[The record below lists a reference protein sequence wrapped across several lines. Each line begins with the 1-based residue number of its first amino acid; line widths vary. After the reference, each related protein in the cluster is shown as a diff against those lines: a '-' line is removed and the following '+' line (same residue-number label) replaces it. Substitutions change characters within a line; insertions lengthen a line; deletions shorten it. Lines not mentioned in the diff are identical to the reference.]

1 MTTIEPRRR
10 NTVRGRPK
18 ATDGQLECVRCQRHM
33 RKAAVTWPDGKVC
46 NSCFYE
52 ATSLFGSCP
61 SCGMERMLPGRLDI
75 GDQPVCRDCA
85 RIRQDYHCR
94 SCGQEARPYRRGV
107 CARCT
112 LRADLEHDLI
122 RDDTPSE
129 VAALIDALCSADRP
143 ESVLTW
149 KRSAKVQPL
158 LSAVASG
165 ATALTHEGLDAY
177 EPTGRHVE
185 HLRSILVH
193 HKALPPRD
201 KYIAYF
207 TRWLEDKLAAVEN
220 DEIKRPVRQ
229 FATWHHLRRINE
241 LALAGKSTR
250 GSVHSSK
257 QEITETLRFL
267 AWLDAEHGRTIET
280 CVQQDVDQ
288 WVTTGPTTRHA
299 IRTFLIWAAKS
310 RINRSVTLGFRHARS
325 VRLLTQEEPLAWI
338 RELLQGDSESLPY
351 CVAGTLLLLYAQ
363 PLVKVAEFPMEKVVI
378 TPDGLSL
385 QLGDP
390 PSPVPEPFSAL
401 LREHISRRP
410 NLRTTG
416 AGSPWLFPGYRPGEH
431 IHPNTLMDRL
441 RALGIDLLGAR
452 NTALRELVAQVP
464 APVVAEMLGYSN
476 QVAQKHADLAAEPFS
491 RYAGLTNLKIPGGK

>member
-18 ATDGQLECVRCQRHM
+18 ATDGQLECVRCERRM

-46 NSCFYE
+46 NSCFYD
-52 ATSLFGSCP
+52 ATSLFGVCP
-61 SCGMERMLPGRLDI
+61 SCGVERMLPGRSDI

-94 SCGQEARPYRRGV
+94 SCSQEARPYRHGV

-112 LRADLEHDLI
+112 LRADLERDLM

-129 VAALIDALCSADRP
+129 LAALVDALCAADRP

-165 ATALTHEGLDAY
+165 ATPLTHEGLDTY
-177 EPTGRHVE
+177 EPPGRHVE

-207 TRWLEDKLAAVEN
+207 TRWLDDKLADVSN
-220 DEIKRPVRQ
+220 DNITRPVRQ

-241 LALAGKSTR
+241 LALAGKSTQ
-250 GSVHSSK
+250 GPVHWSK

-267 AWLDAEHGRTIET
+267 EWLDTEHGRTIET

-310 RINRSVTLGFRHARS
+310 RITRSVTLGFRQPKS
-325 VRLLTQEEPLAWI
+325 VRLLTQDERLAWI
-338 RELLQGDSESLPY
+338 RELLQGDSESLPSR
-351 CVAGTLLLLYAQ
+351 VAGTLLLLYAQ
-363 PLVKVAEFPMEKVVI
+363 PLVKVAEFPMEKVLT
-378 TPDGLSL
+378 TPQGLAL
-385 QLGDP
+385 QLGAP
-390 PSPVPEPFSAL
+390 PSPVPEPFAAL
-401 LREHISRRP
+401 LREHIADRP
-410 NLRTTG
+410 NLRT
-416 AGSPWLFPGYRPGEH
+416 AGRESPWLFPGYRPGEH
-431 IHPNTLMDRL
+431 IHPNTLMVRL
-441 RALGIDLLGAR
+441 RGLGIDLLGAR
-452 NTALRELVAQVP
+452 NTAIRELVAQVP
-464 APVVAEMLGYSN
+464 APVVAEMLGYSA
-476 QVAQKHADLAAEPFS
+476 QVAQRHADLASEPWR
-491 RYAGLTNLKIPGGK
+491 RYVSTPRSNT

>member
-1 MTTIEPRRR
+1 M
-10 NTVRGRPK
+10 
-18 ATDGQLECVRCQRHM
+18 
-33 RKAAVTWPDGKVC
+33 
-46 NSCFYE
+46 
-52 ATSLFGSCP
+52 
-61 SCGMERMLPGRLDI
+61 
-75 GDQPVCRDCA
+75 
-85 RIRQDYHCR
+85 
-94 SCGQEARPYRRGV
+94 
-107 CARCT
+107 
-112 LRADLEHDLI
+112 

-193 HKALPPRD
+193 HKALPPHD

-207 TRWLEDKLAAVEN
+207 TRWLADKLADVSN
-220 DEIKRPVRQ
+220 DNIARPVRQ

-241 LALAGKSTR
+241 LAQAGKSTR
-250 GSVHSSK
+250 GPVQWSK

-267 AWLDAEHGRTIET
+267 EWLDAEHGRTVET
-280 CVQQDVDQ
+280 CVQQDVDH

-299 IRTFLIWAAKS
+299 IRTFLIWTAKS
-310 RINRSVTLGFRHARS
+310 RINRSVTLGFRQARS
-325 VRLLTQEEPLAWI
+325 VRLLTQEERLAWI
-338 RELLQGDSESLPY
+338 RELLEGDSESLPY
-351 CVAGTLLLLYAQ
+351 RVAGTLLLLYAQ
-363 PLVKVAEFPMEKVVI
+363 PPVKVAEFPMEKVLT
-378 TPDGLSL
+378 TPEGLAL

-401 LREHISRRP
+401 LREHISTRP

-441 RALGIDLLGAR
+441 RTLGIDLLGAR

-464 APVVAEMLGYSN
+464 ASVVAEMLGYSD
-476 QVAQKHADLAAEPFS
+476 QVTQKHADPVGRPWA
-491 RYAGLTNLKIPGGK
+491 RYASSQLAHK

>member
-10 NTVRGRPK
+10 NTVRDRPK

-46 NSCFYE
+46 NSCFYK

-94 SCGQEARPYRRGV
+94 SCGQEARPYRRGI

-165 ATALTHEGLDAY
+165 ATAPTHEGLDAY

-185 HLRSILVH
+185 HLRSILIH

-207 TRWLEDKLAAVEN
+207 TRWLEDKS
-220 DEIKRPVRQ
+220 P
-229 FATWHHLRRINE
+229 
-241 LALAGKSTR
+241 
-250 GSVHSSK
+250 
-257 QEITETLRFL
+257 
-267 AWLDAEHGRTIET
+267 
-280 CVQQDVDQ
+280 Q
-288 WVTTGPTTRHA
+288 WRTTR
-299 IRTFLIWAAKS
+299 S
-310 RINRSVTLGFRHARS
+310 SVQYDSSQPGITCAGS
-325 VRLLTQEEPLAWI
+325 TNLL
-338 RELLQGDSESLPY
+338 
-351 CVAGTLLLLYAQ
+351 
-363 PLVKVAEFPMEKVVI
+363 
-378 TPDGLSL
+378 
-385 QLGDP
+385 
-390 PSPVPEPFSAL
+390 SPA
-401 LREHISRRP
+401 SRREDLCTLP
-410 NLRTTG
+410 SRKSLRHFG
-416 AGSPWLFPGYRPGEH
+416 
-431 IHPNTLMDRL
+431 
-441 RALGIDLLGAR
+441 
-452 NTALRELVAQVP
+452 
-464 APVVAEMLGYSN
+464 
-476 QVAQKHADLAAEPFS
+476 FS
-491 RYAGLTNLKIPGGK
+491 RGLMPSMAAQSRRASNKTSTNGLRQARPHATQSERS